1 MIINKIRLTEFIFVI
16 ILKILLINSCRVR
29 QNNIS
34 KVDDYFSHEELVNEN
49 EEENQKYDQKIF
61 TKDFKSLCFKSNSLI
76 LGDPCYYLNSANPV
90 TIYFDLLRN
99 HSESLQIN
107 PNYSRSLGDHPK
119 SLRNYRPLHTTESF
133 KNKDIYEEPKS
144 V

>member
-49 EEENQKYDQKIF
+49 E
-61 TKDFKSLCFKSNSLI
+61 NSM
-76 LGDPCYYLNSANPV
+76 
-90 TIYFDLLRN
+90 
-99 HSESLQIN
+99 ESLENKITDSN
-107 PNYSRSLGDHPK
+107 TTSVDIKTMVEEEISASNGD
-119 SLRNYRPLHTTESF
+119 
-133 KNKDIYEEPKS
+133 
-144 V
+144 

>member
-99 HSESLQIN
+99 HSE
-107 PNYSRSLGDHPK
+107 K
-119 SLRNYRPLHTTESF
+119 SILLRNP
-133 KNKDIYEEPKS
+133 YEKCILFTYFCCK
-144 V
+144 